1 MKGLRNKVVVLALAV
16 CAASVGAREPGIGID
31 ARLFIDGQ
39 PPCLSVRNQGLDVI
53 AEYFDESGAVTARA
67 ASWLGREGRYLL
79 RRLGDDEVR
88 VELRSLR
95 GHPMRV
101 GGYRLE
107 PCPPN
112 FPEAAAL
119 ALARA
124 QDLRMKRYLGKS
136 VESEWIETYLLD
148 AIETMSDQA
157 HREWLAVAHFET
169 GAFYRDTNRLT
180 EAGAHYARAQD
191 LFADIADLPGQAAAI
206 NAMGLV
212 AWRQGEL
219 DSAWD
224 YFERAL
230 ALRSAA
236 DDEFPIAIIANN
248 LALLLT
254 QRGDQDQALDY
265 YQMALSILQ
274 GPVDLRREV
283 MADEVAG
290 LVDQFEGAADL
301 PLALNLLNNLAL
313 LQRDRGRTDLAER
326 YWRNYL
332 VLESHL
338 TRATAAAEAR
348 SNLGR
353 MLLGQG
359 RLDEALTLLLGA
371 VAQFETAG
379 AARWVAEASIGLS
392 RLYAMLGDLHTA
404 MGYADRA
411 VEAAREDATVRAEAL
426 RTRGL
431 LALQMADWQ
440 DAVDLFTEAAG
451 LLVPEHH
458 PSRWRLVLSD
468 LAHARFLGGNPERAL
483 ADQKALLEEF
493 RRLDNARGAAVIE
506 SRIGA
511 VEMSIG
517 QENSARKAL
526 ESALAGHKLAGDKA
540 SEFETLER
548 LGKLLQAHSP
558 AEAIERNFEAIEL
571 FESMRAGQLPPLRR
585 AEFLAKARELFDRQ
599 VMVLAAAGEQDQA
612 WQMAEAARTSG
623 LRDLIQ
629 ARNRRHHRPE
639 RRELLDEHAGLIAG
653 LHQARNYRVSLSEA
667 QSDVSTDPGTMALLR
682 RELDR
687 VESDLQALDQR
698 DRVMPAPA
706 DLKSIQAGLGPTQ
719 LMLSYYL
726 AGDSGLVWV
735 IGTDRI
741 DALPLNELE
750 KLDDIIEDLLKRLRH
765 PRQALGQ
772 ARRHLDTLGRLL
784 IDPIGL
790 NPDRF
795 TEIFIQADGVLHSL
809 PFGLLL
815 IVREDENSTRRT
827 PAISQVLSTG
837 SAADHQRVRSAANTL
852 VVMADPGWHVD
863 AEASRVFPGESLIG
877 RLIRD
882 QSLAALPGTRREAMA
897 IAELVG
903 PDSGVRIRLG
913 FQATRDFV
921 IGGGLGGH
929 RLVHIAT
936 HGLVDLE
943 YPMLSSLLL
952 ASDHALG
959 PAFLR
964 PHEIIELDLDAE
976 LVTLSACETGYGRI
990 LAGEG
995 ALSLARPFLIAGAD
1009 QVLSSLW
1016 KVDDHR
1022 TTEFMTR
1029 FYRQLLIEESTPA
1042 EALVRTIEHTRRQP
1056 ATAHPYYWAGF
1067 FLTRT
1072 EPPGR

>member
-1 MKGLRNKVVVLALAV
+1 MTMKGLHNKAVVLALAL
-16 CAASVGAREPGIGID
+16 CAASVGAREPGIEID
-31 ARLFIDGQ
+31 ARLFIDSE

-53 AEYFDESGAVTARA
+53 AEYVDESGEVTARA

-79 RRLGDDEVR
+79 RRPGNDEVR

-95 GHPMRV
+95 GHPMRA
-101 GGYRLE
+101 GAYRLE
-107 PCPPN
+107 PCPPD
-112 FPEAAAL
+112 FPETAVL

-124 QDLRMKRYLGKS
+124 QDLRMWRYFGEA
-136 VESEWIETYLLD
+136 VESEQIETHLLA
-148 AIETMSDQA
+148 AIEAMSDQA
-157 HREWLAVAHFET
+157 PREWQAVAHFET

-180 EAGAHYARAQD
+180 EAGVHYARAVD
-191 LFADIADLPGQAAAI
+191 LFAAIADLPGQAAAI

-219 DSAWD
+219 DAAWD
-224 YFERAL
+224 YFEQAL
-230 ALRSAA
+230 DLRSAG
-236 DDEFPIAIIANN
+236 DEEFPIAIIANN

-254 QRGDQDQALDY
+254 QRGDHDQALNY
-265 YQMALSILQ
+265 YHVALSILQ

-283 MADEVAG
+283 MAAEVAG

-332 VLESHL
+332 VLEYHL
-338 TRATAAAEAR
+338 TRATAAAQAR

-353 MLLGQG
+353 MLLREA
-359 RLDEALTLLLGA
+359 RLDEALMLLIDAL
-371 VAQFETAG
+371 AQFETAG
-379 AARWVAEASIGLS
+379 APRWVAEASIGLS
-392 RLYAMLGDLHTA
+392 QLYAMLGDLDTA

-411 VEAAREDATVRAEAL
+411 AEAAREDATVRADAL
-426 RTRGL
+426 RTQGL
-431 LALQMADWQ
+431 LALQNADWQ

-451 LLVPEHH
+451 LLGPGRS
-458 PSRWRLVLSD
+458 PLRWRLILSD

-483 ADQKALLEEF
+483 ADQKALLEEV
-493 RRLDNARGAAVIE
+493 RRLDNARGAAVVE

-511 VEMSIG
+511 IEMSSG
-517 QENSARKAL
+517 RDNRARKAL
-526 ESALAGHKLAGDKA
+526 ESALTGHKLAGDRV

-548 LGKLLQAHSP
+548 LGRLLQAHSL

-585 AEFLAKARELFDRQ
+585 AEFLATARELFDRQ
-599 VMVLAAAGEQDQA
+599 VIALAAGGEQSQA
-612 WQMAEAARTSG
+612 WQVAEVARTSG
-623 LRDLIQ
+623 LRDLIE
-629 ARNRRHHRPE
+629 ARMRRHHWPE
-639 RRELLDEHAGLIAG
+639 RRELLDEHAGLIARM
-653 LHQARNYRVSLSEA
+653 HQARPYRAALSAE
-667 QSDVSTDPGTMALLR
+667 SDGPGTLAFLQ
-682 RELDR
+682 RELDQ
-687 VESDLQALDQR
+687 VESRLVALDQR
-698 DRVMPAPA
+698 DQVMPAAVDPQ
-706 DLKSIQAGLGPTQ
+706 SIQAGLGPNR

-735 IGTDRI
+735 IRADEI
-741 DALPLNELE
+741 DVVFLEELE
-750 KLDDIIEDLLKRLRH
+750 GLGGIIEDLLKRLRH

-772 ARRHLDTLGRLL
+772 ARRHLDMLAQLL
-784 IDPIGL
+784 IDPIGV

-795 TEIFIQADGVLHSL
+795 TEMFIQADGVLHSL
-809 PFGLLL
+809 PFELLL
-815 IVREDENSTRRT
+815 SVREDENSTRRT
-827 PAISQVLSTG
+827 PAISRVLSAG
-837 SAADHQRVRSAANTL
+837 SVADHHQVRSAANTL

-863 AEASRVFPGESLIG
+863 AEESVVFPGESLVG

-897 IAELVG
+897 IAELAG
-903 PDSGVRIRLG
+903 PDAGVRIRLG
-913 FQATRDFV
+913 PRATREFV
-921 IGGGLGGH
+921 AGGGLSGH

-952 ASDHALG
+952 ASDHGLG

-1029 FYRQLLIEESTPA
+1029 FYRQLLVEESNAT
-1042 EALVRTIEHTRRQP
+1042 EALARTIEHIRRQP

-1067 FLTRT
+1067 FLTRAV
-1072 EPPGR
+1072 PPGR